1 MRVIQIKIPSEYEND
16 SSVESIIEEFH
27 STLGRVCDGKDEWT
41 DRKSKNSPVT
51 VMIKDNFDPTLGA
64 DLTEAVEDF
73 QQVLASYF
81 EESQ

>member
-41 DRKSKNSPVT
+41 DR
-51 VMIKDNFDPTLGA
+51 
-64 DLTEAVEDF
+64 TE
-73 QQVLASYF
+73 
-81 EESQ
+81 